1 MLARCFLLILLLGI
15 NFVEAQ
21 DQAVVRIVGVV
32 RDSDFLTI
40 TVQDTKEQ
48 NLAYTLQH
56 SADLSA
62 DSWVDQSATLVV
74 LDSSRVTLTIPL
86 EGATAGFVRIIAGP
100 ATQIPVVIN
109 EIMSN
114 NESSIADADG
124 EFPDW
129 IEFYNTGDEPAD
141 LSGHHVSDK
150 DSKLDKWTF
159 PAGTMIAPGDYLILF
174 ASGKSGDE
182 IPEGELHA
190 DFKLSNGNEPVI
202 LSSPNS
208 TVIDRLD
215 PGPLASDTAVGRARD
230 GLDTFYVFGSGQATP
245 GEPNHDFGPGAPD
258 PFIQSP
264 IFSVPG
270 GVFSGAITL
279 ELVAPVDGDVI
290 RYTTDGS
297 EPDGSSGIFS
307 GPIFLSE
314 TTVIRAMV
322 AGTPGSRIQTHT
334 YFVDVD
340 HDLLLISMATDPENF
355 EFTNGYLYGFGDHMF
370 AQSGNIIGNFPYSS
384 SNAWKGNR
392 EVEVSFEVYEPG
404 DGEKLRINAGLKM
417 FGGWGSRGYPQKS
430 MAVFARREYGFGKIR
445 HPFFPD
451 KSVDSFESIV
461 LRNSGN
467 DNQSTWL
474 TYPRPPINGF
484 GTPVSHGSYFVNG
497 NFTMFRDAMMQSLMD
512 GTELDTQ
519 GYRPAVLYLNG
530 DYWGIYNVREK
541 FTEHYVESTHD
552 VPTDEIDLIEGYG
565 SANTGSSTTYNQMRN
580 FIQSRSMNNAADY
593 QTVQNLYL
601 DIDNFIDYHLA
612 VIYGQ
617 NFDIGNIKCWRQRSN
632 VGGQFHWMLYDQ
644 DYSFNLWKPEV
655 YLPAMRRDY
664 SDYDNMFT
672 FYTNPV
678 GSGTGWPNSGGRTL
692 LLREMLESDE
702 FKTRFIQRC
711 ADHLNTRFE
720 SDRVVARID
729 EMADVI
735 RPEMSRHLSRWSW
748 EGIQS
753 RGFGIPHKEEDE
765 PLTVAHWES
774 NVESI
779 REFARARPDKL
790 RQDLID
796 HFNLSKG
803 IASMTIASSDLSKGT
818 IQINTIDPGDFPW
831 TGQYFRDFPP
841 TLTAKPKDGSVF
853 LRWSGDSTSTSP
865 TIELPLN
872 SVTVSVTA
880 IFQ

>member
-1 MLARCFLLILLLGI
+1 MSVRCFLSILLLGI
-15 NFVEAQ
+15 NFAKAQ
-21 DQAVVRIVGVV
+21 DQAAIRIVELV
-32 RDSDFLTI
+32 RNSDSLTI
-40 TVQDTKEQ
+40 TVKDPGKQ
-48 NLAYTLQH
+48 NLTYSVQH
-56 SADLSA
+56 SSDLSA
-62 DSWVDQSATLVV
+62 GSWIDRSATLVV
-74 LDSSRVTLTIPL
+74 LDPFRARLTIPL
-86 EGATAGFVRIIAGP
+86 EDANVGFVRVMAGP
-100 ATQIPVVIN
+100 ATQVSVVIN

-114 NESSIADADG
+114 NESSVADADG

-129 IEFYNTGDEPAD
+129 IEFYNTGNEPAD

-150 DSKLDKWTF
+150 DGNLDKWTF
-159 PAGTMIAPGDYLILF
+159 PAGTVIAPGEHLLLF

-182 IPEGELHA
+182 IPKGELHA
-190 DFKLSNGNEPVI
+190 DFKLSNGSEPVI

-208 TVIDRLD
+208 TIIDRLD

-230 GLDTFYVFGSGQATP
+230 DLNTLYVFDLGEPTP
-245 GEPNHDFGPGAPD
+245 GEPNHDFGAGAPD

-264 IFSVPG
+264 IFSVRG
-270 GVFSGAITL
+270 GVFPEAVTL
-279 ELVAPVDGDVI
+279 ELVAPVNGDVI

-297 EPDGSSGIFS
+297 EPDESSAISS
-307 GPIFLSE
+307 GPINLDK
-314 TTVIRAMV
+314 TTVIRAKV
-322 AGTPGSRIQTHT
+322 AGDPGSRTLTHS

-355 EFTNGYLYGFGDHMF
+355 DFTDGYLYGFGNHMF
-370 AQSGNIIGNFPYSS
+370 TNSGNIIGNFPYSS
-384 SNAWKGNR
+384 SNSWKRNR
-392 EVEVSFEVYEPG
+392 EVEVSFEVYEPQ

-430 MAVFARREYGFGKIR
+430 MAVFARSEYGFGKIR

-474 TYPRPPINGF
+474 TYPRPPINEF
-484 GTPVSHGSYFVNG
+484 GTPASHGSYFVNG
-497 NFTMFRDAMMQSLMD
+497 NFTMFRDAMMQSLMV
-512 GTELDTQ
+512 GTGLDTQ

-552 VPTDEIDLIEGYG
+552 IPTDEIDLIEGYG

-580 FIQSRSMNNAADY
+580 FIQSRSMNNSADY
-593 QTVQNLYL
+593 QTVQDRYL
-601 DIDNFIDYHLA
+601 DIANFIDYHLA

-617 NFDIGNIKCWRQRSN
+617 NFDIGNIKCWRQRKDT
-632 VGGQFHWMLYDQ
+632 GGQFQWMLYDQ

-655 YLPAMRRDY
+655 YIPAMRRDY
-664 SDYDNMFT
+664 SDYDNMFA
-672 FYTNPV
+672 FSTNPV

-702 FKTRFIQRC
+702 FKARFVQRC
-711 ADHLNTRFE
+711 ADLLNTRFR
-720 SDRVVARID
+720 SDRVVARIN
-729 EMADVI
+729 EMANVI
-735 RPEMSRHLSRWSW
+735 RPEMNRHLSRWSW
-748 EGIQS
+748 RGIQA

-774 NVESI
+774 NVESM
-779 REFARARPDKL
+779 RDFAKGRPEKL

-803 IASMTIASSDLSKGT
+803 IASMTIASNDLSKGT
-818 IQINTIDPGDFPW
+818 VQINTIDPGESPW

-841 TLTAKPKDGSVF
+841 TLTAKPKEGSTF
-853 LRWSGDSTSTSP
+853 LRWSGDSTSTSS

-872 SVTVSVTA
+872 SATASVTA